1 MLNSKRTASN
11 AGCKLLCAQEEAVP
25 PQPALTRLATQP
37 KLSTVVLP
45 LGFGGRMLPFAFF
58 FFWLWQLN
66 VVQFLSE
73 KPAVQPLVGLTMF
86 LSHLNDKWDFTEE
99 IAPVLLA

>member
-58 FFWLWQLN
+58 FFLALAAECSTVPVRETCCPASRGPYN
-66 VVQFLSE
+66 VLEPFE
-73 KPAVQPLVGLTMF
+73 R
-86 LSHLNDKWDFTEE
+86 
-99 IAPVLLA
+99 